1 MPLSEWFAVTDVEMD
16 VAVLGSGAGGTLT
29 ALLLDRIGLRVAVFD
44 RTAHPRFAIGESSI
58 PTGNLILRDLADR
71 YDLPRLR
78 PLTAYG
84 PWHEAYPEVV
94 VGRKRGFSYFRHR
107 PQRPY
112 TPHPDHRTEFL
123 VAASSDPYRSDT
135 HWLRADV
142 DAFLAGEVRRAG
154 IPLLERTRLT
164 DIEREE
170 RWALRGRRE
179 HETVRCTAEFVVDA
193 TGTGGLLQA
202 EGFTEPARRPLATR
216 TRTLFTHLRGL
227 DRWRD
232 AVARG
237 AGRTEDHPFP
247 CDEAAVHH
255 VLEEGWIWEFRF
267 NDGRTSVGLV
277 LDAGKNPPEPD
288 LSPDREW
295 RRHLRRYP
303 SLEARLAGVER
314 ADPPGGIVR
323 TRQLQRLVRRSAG
336 PGWALLPFTAGFVD
350 PLHSTGIAHT
360 MSGIERLVEIL
371 DAHGPSPPLVALDR
385 YSREL
390 EGELRFIDDL
400 VRACYRAL
408 PSFRAWVASTKLYF
422 AAATRYERRRV
433 AARGRPG
440 DASGFLCARNDGLRN
455 VTREACER
463 LASWPP
469 SGPPPEDAVAR
480 YEGFI
485 EEALRPYDEVGLFDP
500 AVPRMHS
507 HTAVPA

>member
-1 MPLSEWFAVTDVEMD
+1 MPLSEWSGVTELEVD
-16 VAVLGSGAGGTLT
+16 VAVLGSGPGGTLT

-44 RTAHPRFAIGESSI
+44 QAVHPRFAIGESST

-71 YDLPRLR
+71 YDLPWLR
-78 PLTAYG
+78 PLSAYG
-84 PWHEAYPEVV
+84 SWQEAYPQVV

-112 TPHPDHRTEFL
+112 RPHPDHRNELL

-135 HWLRADV
+135 HWLRAEV
-142 DAFLAGEVRRAG
+142 DAYLAGRVRGGG
-154 IPLLERTRLT
+154 IPLLERTRIT
-164 DIEREE
+164 DVEREE
-170 RWALRGRRE
+170 RWALRARQE
-179 HETVRCTAEFVVDA
+179 DETVRCAAEFVVDA
-193 TGTGGLLQA
+193 TGAGGVLQA

-232 AVARG
+232 AVARRG
-237 AGRTEDHPFP
+237 GRTEDHPFP

-277 LDAGKNPPEPD
+277 LDAEKYPPEPD
-288 LSPDREW
+288 LPPDREW

-303 SLEARLAGVER
+303 YLGARFVGAQR
-314 ADPPGGIVR
+314 ADPPGRIVR
-323 TRQLQRLVRRSAG
+323 SGQLQRLVRRSAG

-360 MSGIERLVEIL
+360 MSGIERLVGIL
-371 DAHGPSPPLVALDR
+371 ETHGTSPPPEALDR

-390 EGELRFIDDL
+390 EVELRFIDDL
-400 VRACYRAL
+400 VGACYRAL

-422 AAATRYERRRV
+422 AAATSYERRRLAV
-433 AARGRPG
+433 RGRPRN
-440 DASGFLCARNDGLRN
+440 ALGFLCARDDGLRN
-455 VTREACER
+455 VAREACER

-469 SGPPPEDAVAR
+469 SGPPPEEAVAR

-500 AVPRMHS
+500 AVPRMYP